1 MAALFFSQLRLD
13 ILNIDGGEDMEIV
26 ETQEQITARIV
37 AAAVTAAAIATA
49 KQVNESAVAA
59 AIVVAKDSNAANT
72 SFGVLDYKIGVIQD
86 QQKLF
91 ENTVNVRMDKQEDDS
106 KANFKEVFTLLRKLA
121 EGRPSWL
128 VTFILGA
135 LMSIS
140 TGLAIFII
148 VTK

>member
-1 MAALFFSQLRLD
+1 
-13 ILNIDGGEDMEIV
+13 MEQVV

-59 AIVVAKDSNAANT
+59 AIVVAKDNNAAKT
-72 SFGVLDYKIGVIQD
+72 SFDVLDYKIGVIQD

-91 ENTVNVRMDKQEDDS
+91 ESTVNTRMDKQEDDS

-121 EGRPSWL
+121 EGRPSWAVTIILSILSTLCGMML
-128 VTFILGA
+128 VFIATNL
-135 LMSIS
+135 
-140 TGLAIFII
+140 
-148 VTK
+148 

>member
-1 MAALFFSQLRLD
+1 
-13 ILNIDGGEDMEIV
+13 MEQVPVI
-26 ETQEQITARIV
+26 ETQAQAVATAVASAVRETAAAV
-37 AAAVTAAAIATA
+37 AAAVKET
-49 KQVNESAVAA
+49 AVAA
-59 AIVVAKDSNAANT
+59 AMVKENESSTAVT
-72 SFGVLDYKIGVIQD
+72 SFGILDYKIVNIQK
-86 QQKLF
+86 QQNAF
-91 ENTVNVRMDKQEDDS
+91 EATVNARMDKQEDDS

-128 VTFILGA
+128 VAFILAA